1 MAQDSKTVDRLKT
14 QITQPTD
21 CQKEIILAEQ
31 RLTRLEM
38 QLRNIV
44 VGTRLTTHQKM
55 LECSIEQQHRVV
67 AELKTENQTGI
78 PSKSSA
84 ARYVPPT
91 TRLEKPQSKNTD
103 DTTN

>member
-14 QITQPTD
+14 QRTQPTD

-44 VGTRLTTHQKM
+44 V
-55 LECSIEQQHRVV
+55 
-67 AELKTENQTGI
+67 
-78 PSKSSA
+78 
-84 ARYVPPT
+84 ARG
-91 TRLEKPQSKNTD
+91 
-103 DTTN
+103 